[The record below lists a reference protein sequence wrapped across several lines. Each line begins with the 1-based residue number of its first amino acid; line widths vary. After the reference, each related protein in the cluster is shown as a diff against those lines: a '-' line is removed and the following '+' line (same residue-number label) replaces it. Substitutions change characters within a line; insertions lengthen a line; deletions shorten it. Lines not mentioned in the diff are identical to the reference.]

1 MTIPKDVREII
12 VDLEGDILEAGSLA
26 AILHERLSERH
37 AISSDDDI
45 SDGWFQVACHLVKA
59 IRRTNAAWEKLFE
72 AAVSS
77 KLAA

>member
-1 MTIPKDVREII
+1 MDLPGRGAVMTIPKDVREII

-59 IRRTNAAWEKLFE
+59 ISGNDPPKIK
-72 AAVSS
+72 S
-77 KLAA
+77 